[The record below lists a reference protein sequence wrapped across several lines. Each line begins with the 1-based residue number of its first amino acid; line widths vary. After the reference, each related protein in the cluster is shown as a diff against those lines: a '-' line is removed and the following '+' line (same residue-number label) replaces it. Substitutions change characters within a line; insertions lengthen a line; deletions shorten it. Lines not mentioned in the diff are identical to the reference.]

1 MLAGVDFIRG
11 LTCRELLAAAVS
23 VLRKPLESVGEL
35 AVCLCVGCGML
46 LLRSGRSNLGSTR
59 ESLDFE
65 SIEESLC
72 LVLALRL
79 SLIFLRRFISMLE
92 EWKRTSSTHQGSR

>member
-23 VLRKPLESVGEL
+23 GLKKPLESVGEV
-35 AVCLCVGCGML
+35 AVRLCVGCGML
-46 LLRSGRSNLGSTR
+46 LLRSGSSNLESTR
-59 ESLDFE
+59 ESLDFDI
-65 SIEESLC
+65 IEESLC

-79 SLIFLRRFISMLE
+79 SLIFLRRSISMLE
-92 EWKRTSSTHQGSR
+92 EWKRISRTHQGSR